1 MKKQFISAISA
12 LTLGVLLSVAAVTT
26 TQAQSTIGNP
36 GEKTAEVKY
45 LGVSDD
51 ALFFNVSF
59 ENPNGGKVS
68 VIVLDE
74 DGIQLFQEVYTDKK
88 FDRRFKLPKLEKNKV
103 TFVIRNFKDT
113 DVKQSFEINT
123 RLVEDV
129 VVTKQG

>member
-36 GEKTAEVKY
+36 NEKTAEVKY
-45 LGVSDD
+45 LGVTDD

-129 VVTKQG
+129 VVTKHI

>member
-45 LGVSDD
+45 LGVTDD

>member
-12 LTLGVLLSVAAVTT
+12 LTLGVLLSIAAVTT
-26 TQAQSTIGNP
+26 SQAQSTIGNS

-59 ENPNGGKVS
+59 ENPVGGKVS
-68 VIVLDE
+68 VIVVDE

-88 FDRRFKLPKLEKNKV
+88 FDKRFKLPKLEKNKV
-103 TFVIRNFKDT
+103 TFIFRNLKDT

-129 VVTKQG
+129 VVTKKG

>member
-1 MKKQFISAISA
+1 MKKQFISAISV
-12 LTLGVLLSVAAVTT
+12 LTLGVLLSVAAVAT

-123 RLVEDV
+123 RLVENV

>member
-12 LTLGVLLSVAAVTT
+12 LTLGVLLTTAVTT
-26 TQAQSTIGNP
+26 TQAQSTIGSP
-36 GEKTAEVKY
+36 SEKTAEVKY
-45 LGVSDD
+45 LGLSDD

-59 ENPNGGKVS
+59 ENPVGGRVS

-74 DGIQLFQEVYTDKK
+74 DGTQLFQEVYTDKK
-88 FDRRFKLPKLEKNKV
+88 FDKRFKLPKLEKNKI

-129 VVTKQG
+129 VVTKQN